1 MMDTKELLSMIES
14 FQNLSKEMD
23 GDEDLELNQYVNQIK
38 NLYGDN
44 DESTQTEML
53 NKRTTK
59 FINNSN
65 NEDPTYAKEGD
76 SGFDLRAFI
85 DEPVTLKPLERK
97 LIPTGLKFELSP
109 NTELQV
115 RPRSGMALKHGISVL
130 NTPGTVDEGYRGD
143 VGIIAVNLSN
153 EDYTI
158 QPGERIAQAI
168 IMNVIGHRL
177 SNLEKVE
184 NLTETERGD
193 TGYGS
198 SGKK

>member
-1 MMDTKELLSMIES
+1 MDTNELMDLINQFQTMNKEYNNET
-14 FQNLSKEMD
+14 
-23 GDEDLELNQYVNQIK
+23 DEELDSYINQLK
-38 NLYGDN
+38 KLYGDTETTN
-44 DESTQTEML
+44 YTYNQT
-53 NKRTTK
+53 TTK

-65 NEDPTYAKEGD
+65 NPDPTYAKEGD

-143 VGIIAVNLSN
+143 VGIIAVNLSD

-158 QPGERIAQAI
+158 QPGERIAQAV
-168 IMNVIGHRL
+168 IMNVIGHRV
-177 SNLEKVE
+177 SNLEKVDT
-184 NLTETERGD
+184 LTETERGD

-198 SGKK
+198 SGKN

>member
-1 MMDTKELLSMIES
+1 MMDTKELLTMIEN
-14 FQNLSKEMD
+14 FQNMSKD
-23 GDEDLELNQYVNQIK
+23 INGSEDLELNQYVEELK
-38 NLYGDN
+38 KVYDL
-44 DESTQTEML
+44 DEKSTETYEY
-53 NKRTTK
+53 KVTTK

-158 QPGERIAQAI
+158 EPGERIAQAV
-168 IMNVIGHRL
+168 IMNVVGHRL

-198 SGKK
+198 SGKN

>member
-1 MMDTKELLSMIES
+1 MDTKELLTMIET
-14 FQNLSKEMD
+14 FQNMSKD
-23 GDEDLELNQYVNQIK
+23 VNGSEDLELNQYVEELKKIYD
-38 NLYGDN
+38 L
-44 DESTQTEML
+44 DEKSTE
-53 NKRTTK
+53 NYEYKFTTK

-85 DEPVTLKPLERK
+85 EEPVTLKPLERK

-158 QPGERIAQAI
+158 EPGERIAQAV
-168 IMNVIGHRL
+168 IMNVVGHRL

-198 SGKK
+198 SGKN

>member
-1 MMDTKELLSMIES
+1 MMDTKELLTMIEN
-14 FQNLSKEMD
+14 FQNMSKD
-23 GDEDLELNQYVNQIK
+23 VNGSEDLELNQYVEELKKIYDLDVK
-38 NLYGDN
+38 
-44 DESTQTEML
+44 STETYEY
-53 NKRTTK
+53 KVTTK

-85 DEPVTLKPLERK
+85 EEPLTLKPLERK

-158 QPGERIAQAI
+158 EPGERIAQAV
-168 IMNVIGHRL
+168 IMNVVGHRL

-198 SGKK
+198 SGKN